1 MIRIV
6 QKRSVI
12 GITPKQRKVLEAL
25 GLRKIGGSVVHKDD
39 KAVQG
44 MIHKVSHLVTVEKA
58 D

>member
-6 QKRSVI
+6 QKRSTI
-12 GITPKQRKVLEAL
+12 GTPPKQRKVLEAL
-25 GLRKIGGSVVHKDD
+25 GLRKIGDSVVRKDD

-44 MIHKVSHLVTVEKA
+44 MIHKVSHLVAVEKA